1 MYRWKTSMF
10 FHLYS
15 RNRLLTFHYV
25 CLRCA
30 EQRSRNRKKSP
41 QMLFDSETESS
52 AVAKEKVPRGHTHAL
67 GQLKFQSANERF
79 VRACF
84 VRVSCTFVR
93 PYRTSATTT
102 TTDLAKICGPLFR
115 TKPFWIDEVEFFGEN
130 GTCKY
135 RK

>member
-1 MYRWKTSMF
+1 
-10 FHLYS
+10 
-15 RNRLLTFHYV
+15 
-25 CLRCA
+25 
-30 EQRSRNRKKSP
+30 
-41 QMLFDSETESS
+41 MLFDSETESS

-102 TTDLAKICGPLFR
+102 TTTDLAKICGPLFR
-115 TKPFWIDEVEFFGEN
+115 TKPF
-130 GTCKY
+130 
-135 RK
+135 